1 MAAPSRFSKL
11 EDLRVSVCQRTGIPL
26 SLWFWWVVAAAWGI
40 FNAQL
45 YRDWMNP
52 DGISYLDLASEAL
65 KNGPHALVNPH
76 WGPLYPGLI
85 ALWELILRP
94 APADEF
100 AYLHGLNAVIYLVAS
115 IAFGL
120 FLRELILFRAP
131 DRGALP
137 RQGAFIAFAFAL
149 FCLYTNGDIL
159 PFAVTPDILLSA
171 TVFGAA
177 ACYFHIWRG
186 SGTSAYVVLGCV
198 LALGYLSKSVML
210 PIGIVLVAILLAH
223 RPSSR
228 LHMRNTLLAGAIML
242 LLCTPQIVM
251 ISARVGHPSIGETG
265 RLNYLWWVQGIRK
278 YQGWTG
284 TSGGD
289 MAIHGPRLV
298 MENPEVLEFGQPIAG
313 TYPLWYD
320 PAYWYAGA
328 KIRFDPSQ
336 QWTTAKA
343 SLTFYKN
350 YFPDL
355 MYPLAGLVFFV
366 VLTTVARRKP
376 SAPEAWFV
384 LWPLSSL
391 LVYALF
397 TTEVRYVAPWLILF
411 WVGAYSA
418 LWARNRIV
426 ERLFLILLAAVIIT
440 PRLIELSKAAS
451 VLAKPRAM
459 PMDVRVAQEL
469 DTYGIHP
476 GDSVALV
483 GTGFDHY
490 YARIARVRIVAQ
502 VTNAAELWSRSQASA
517 ERVEHALAGAGAK
530 ALIARFRP
538 AAFQKWDWHG
548 VPDTPYSFL
557 ILDRFA
563 D

>member
-1 MAAPSRFSKL
+1 MAARSRFAKL
-11 EDLRVSVCQRTGIPL
+11 EDLRIWFCQRTGVPL
-26 SLWFWWVVAAAWGI
+26 ALWFWWAVTAAWAV

-52 DGISYLDLASEAL
+52 DGISYLDVASEAL
-65 KNGPHALVNPH
+65 KNGPLALVNLH
-76 WGPLYPGLI
+76 WGPLYPALI
-85 ALWELILRP
+85 ALWELIFRP
-94 APADEF
+94 APAHEF
-100 AYLHGLNAVIYLVAS
+100 AYVHGLNAVIYLIAS

-131 DRGALP
+131 DRGALS
-137 RQGAFIAFAFAL
+137 RQGGFIAFAFAL
-149 FCLYTNGDIL
+149 FCLYTNGDVL
-159 PFAVTPDILLSA
+159 PFLVAPDILLSA

-177 ACYFHIWRG
+177 ACFFRIWRG
-186 SGTSAYVVLGCV
+186 SGTPAYLVLGCV
-198 LALGYLSKSVML
+198 LAGGYLSKSVML
-210 PIGIVLVAILLAH
+210 PIGLVLLGILLVH

-228 LHMRNTLLAGAIML
+228 LHLRNVLLAGGIML
-242 LLCTPQIVM
+242 VLCTPQIVM

-284 TSGGD
+284 TPGGD
-289 MAIHGPRLV
+289 VPLHGPRLV
-298 MENPEVLEFGQPIAG
+298 MDNPEVLEFSQPIAG

-328 KIRFDPSQ
+328 KMRIDLSN
-336 QWTTAKA
+336 QWATAKT
-343 SLTFYKN
+343 SLAFYKD
-350 YFPDL
+350 YFRDL
-355 MYPLAGLVFFV
+355 KYPLAGLALLL
-366 VLTTVARRKP
+366 VLTLIARRKP
-376 SAPEAWFV
+376 SPVEAWFL

-411 WVGAYSA
+411 WVAAYSS
-418 LWARNRIV
+418 LWARNRIG
-426 ERLFLILLAAVIIT
+426 ERLGLFVLAAVIIT
-440 PRLIELSKAAS
+440 PRLFELSQAAS
-451 VLAKPRAM
+451 VLAKPRDM

-469 DTYGIHP
+469 DTYGVHQ
-476 GDSVALV
+476 GDSVAIV

-502 VTNAAELWSRSQASA
+502 VTNGQELWSRPRSTA
-517 ERVEHALAGAGAK
+517 ERVERSLAGSGAK

-538 AAFQKWDWHG
+538 AAFQKFDWHA
-548 VPDTPYSFL
+548 VPNTPYSFL
-557 ILDRFA
+557 MLDRFS

>member
-1 MAAPSRFSKL
+1 MAARSRFSKL
-11 EDLRVSVCQRTGIPL
+11 EDLRVWVCQRTGVPL
-26 SLWFWWVVAAAWGI
+26 ALWFWWVVAASWGI

-65 KNGPHALVNPH
+65 KNGPQALVNPH

-94 APADEF
+94 SPIHEF
-100 AYLHGLNAVIYLVAS
+100 AYLHGLNAVIYLFAA

-120 FLRELILFRAP
+120 FLRELILFRAAE
-131 DRGALP
+131 RGTLS

-159 PFAVTPDILLSA
+159 PFAATPDILLSA

-177 ACYFHIWRG
+177 ACFFRIWRAP
-186 SGTSAYVVLGCV
+186 STAAYAVLGCV

-210 PIGIVLVAILLAH
+210 PIGIVLLGILFAR

-228 LHMRNTLLAGAIML
+228 LHSRNVLLAGAIML

-251 ISARVGHPSIGETG
+251 VSMRVGHPSIGETG
-265 RLNYLWWVQGIRK
+265 KLNYLWWVQGIRP

-284 TSGGD
+284 TPDGD
-289 MAIHGPRLV
+289 APIHGPRLV
-298 MENPEVLEFGQPIAG
+298 MSNPEVLEFGQPIAG

-320 PAYWYAGA
+320 PVYWYAGA

-336 QWTTAKA
+336 QWKA
-343 SLTFYKN
+343 TKLSLTFYKK

-355 MYPLAGLVFFV
+355 KYPLAGLAVFV
-366 VLTTVARRKP
+366 VLALFMRKKP
-376 SAPEAWFV
+376 SSAEAWFV

-391 LVYALF
+391 LIYALLV
-397 TTEVRYVAPWLILF
+397 TEVRYIAPWLTLLF
-411 WVGAYSA
+411 VGACSA
-418 LWARNRIV
+418 VWARNRIA
-426 ERLFLILLAAVIIT
+426 ERLLLILLAVVIVG

-451 VLAKPRAM
+451 GLAKSRVTS
-459 PMDVRVAQEL
+459 MDVRVAQEL
-469 DTYGIHP
+469 NAYGIRA
-476 GDSVALV
+476 GDPVAIV

-502 VTNAAELWSRSQASA
+502 VTNGRDLWTRSQTSAQGVERALAEL
-517 ERVEHALAGAGAK
+517 GAK

-538 AAFQKWDWHG
+538 AAFQRWDWHV

-557 ILDRFA
+557 VLDRIPN
-563 D
+563 